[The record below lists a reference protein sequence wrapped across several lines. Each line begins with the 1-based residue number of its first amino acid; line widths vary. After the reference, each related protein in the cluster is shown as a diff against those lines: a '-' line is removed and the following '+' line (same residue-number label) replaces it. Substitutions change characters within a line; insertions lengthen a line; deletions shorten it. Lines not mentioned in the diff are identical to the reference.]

1 VVVWFYRQMSAK
13 NPPTGVLLVSP
24 WSTWF
29 TTLYDTEYLVVAHAA
44 GRWNSS
50 SLVVERRGN
59 VDGTAAKKQKK
70 KIPAHRQ
77 TRARCRWCNAVPLSK
92 HNETRPSGRQFGQA
106 NRPENDDSMP
116 NTQ

>member
-1 VVVWFYRQMSAK
+1 MSAK

-59 VDGTAAKKQKK
+59 VDGTAAKKTEEKDS
-70 KIPAHRQ
+70 RSQ
-77 TRARCRWCNAVPLSK
+77 TDTCALPLMQR
-92 HNETRPSGRQFGQA
+92 RPLEQ
-106 NRPENDDSMP
+106 
-116 NTQ
+116 T